1 MTHRFDAGFG
11 EWRIRGR
18 ELRRGT
24 LAQPISGASAH
35 VSVGRGATRS
45 GGPAGMHHAGGAER
59 PEELTEGVQVKVQ
72 LPNGQQETFTAPA
85 GEETRARVFVQL
97 INQASRYFA
106 ALEAADPTLRRRNR
120 FQTVSAR
127 ARMPLLGVGAA
138 VLIVGVWTV
147 GLIYWAGLCL
157 LAVGLACYFRLGV
170 HRGEAV
176 RLRHPV
182 HGRWIAMNSPADR
195 VPSHHLTAYGQGQAV
210 DLVHDTGSRPGMGWW
225 PLARPPQA
233 FPGYGQPILSP
244 VDGVVLRVVS
254 RRRDHW
260 SRTSW
265 PALLYLLVE
274 SVREFLGPS
283 RILGNHVVI
292 DCGGRRYA
300 VLAHLRRRSVVV
312 QEGERVRAGQ
322 QIAECGNSGNST
334 EPHLHVQVMDHP
346 NPLFAAGLP
355 IVFGTEEV
363 SGWMPRSREALAGHG
378 GSGIVHQNVEPRP
391 KRSWD

>member
-1 MTHRFDAGFG
+1 MA
-11 EWRIRGR
+11 R
-18 ELRRGT
+18 EE
-24 LAQPISGASAH
+24 PDE
-35 VSVGRGATRS
+35 RS
-45 GGPAGMHHAGGAER
+45 D
-59 PEELTEGVQVKVQ
+59 GVRAVVQ
-72 LPNGQQETFTAPA
+72 LPNGQQETVTVPA

-106 ALEAADPTLRRRNR
+106 ALEAADPTAPRRSR
-120 FQTVSAR
+120 FQTLSAR
-127 ARMPLLGVGAA
+127 ARMPLLTLGVV
-138 VLIVGVWTV
+138 VLAVGVWTV
-147 GLIYWAGLCL
+147 GPIYWVGLCL
-157 LAVGLACYFRLGV
+157 LAWGLACYFRLGV
-170 HRGEAV
+170 HRGEAM

-182 HGRWIAMNSPADR
+182 RGRWIALNSPADR

-210 DLVHDTGSRPGMGWW
+210 DLVHDTGLAARIGWW

-233 FPGYGQPILSP
+233 FPGYGQPVLSP
-244 VDGVVLRVVS
+244 VDGVVIRVVS

-292 DCGGRRYA
+292 DCGDRRYA
-300 VLAHLRRRSVVV
+300 VLAHLRRRSVFV
-312 QEGERVRAGQ
+312 QQGQRVRAGQ

-346 NPLFAAGLP
+346 NPLFAAGIP

-363 SGWMPRSREALAGHG
+363 TGWMPRANERLAG
-378 GSGIVHQNVEPRP
+378 SGT
-391 KRSWD
+391 